1 MKNFVDWEIGLHGK
15 VDEVNLRLLE
25 IIKTDQKNLYEMA
38 KYTIEAGGKRFR
50 PLLTILAYEVS
61 SDNPYS
67 EILDLAAG
75 YELIH
80 TASLI
85 HDDIIDDSSTRRG
98 RATLNNVYGLN
109 HAIVVGDYLFAKAY
123 EMGSRYG
130 PVVSKIMADA
140 SSRLA
145 EGQTLEAINLG
156 NMDLTEETY
165 LEIISN
171 KTAHFFEA
179 CAMGATTAAKAS
191 PEVSRSLQEFAFNL
205 GMAFQVTDDIL
216 DIVGDSSKL
225 GKPVFADVKHN
236 AITIPIIYTLKNA
249 DTSAKDEILSA
260 LKVGDDRSV
269 DDRFK
274 DLMVKTGAIDYSFSI
289 AKAYSQKALKAL
301 HMSERSPD
309 LNLLMELAMIVVE
322 RIEELS

>member
-1 MKNFVDWEIGLHGK
+1 MRNFIDWELGLHGK
-15 VDEVNLRLLE
+15 VDEVNRRLLE
-25 IIKTDQKNLYEMA
+25 IIYTDQTDLYEMA
-38 KYTIEAGGKRFR
+38 KYTVEAGGKRFR

-61 SDNPYS
+61 CDLPYQN
-67 EILDLAAG
+67 ILDLAAG

-85 HDDIIDDSSTRRG
+85 HDDIIDNSSTRRG
-98 RATLNNVYGLN
+98 KPTLNNIYGLN

-145 EGQTLEAINLG
+145 EGQTLEAVNLG
-156 NMDLTEETY
+156 NMHMTEETY
-165 LEIISN
+165 IEIISN

-179 CAMGATTAAKAS
+179 CAMGATNAAGAS
-191 PEVSRSLQEFAFNL
+191 ESISTSLRDFAFNL

-216 DIVGDSSKL
+216 DIVGDSAKL
-225 GKPVFADVKHN
+225 GKPVFVDIKHN
-236 AITIPIIYTLKNA
+236 AITLPIIHTLRKA
-249 DTSAKDEILSA
+249 DPEVTKEILEA
-260 LKVGDDRSV
+260 LKRGDDSGI
-269 DDRFK
+269 DKRFK
-274 DLMVKTGAIDYSFSI
+274 ELMVTTGAIDYSFQV

-301 HMSERSPD
+301 RLAERSPD
-309 LNLLMELAMIVVE
+309 LDLLMELAMIVVE

>member
-1 MKNFVDWEIGLHGK
+1 MKSFLDWELGLHGK
-15 VDEVNLRLLE
+15 VDEVNQRLMK
-25 IIKTDQKNLYEMA
+25 IIRTDQTDLYEMS

-50 PLLTILAYEVS
+50 PLLTVLAYEIS
-61 SDNPYS
+61 CDKPYS
-67 EILDLAAG
+67 GILDLAAG

-85 HDDIIDDSSTRRG
+85 HDDIIDNSSTRRG
-98 RATLNNVYGLN
+98 MPTLNSAYGLS

-140 SSRLA
+140 SSKLA
-145 EGQTLEAINLG
+145 EGQTLEAVNLG
-156 NMDLTEETY
+156 NLELTEETY
-165 LEIISN
+165 LEIIGN

-179 CAMGATTAAKAS
+179 CALGATTAAGAS
-191 PEVSRSLQEFAFNL
+191 ESVTRSLQDFAFNV

-216 DIVGDSSKL
+216 DIVGDASKL
-225 GKPVFADVKHN
+225 GKPIFADIKHN
-236 AITIPIIYTLKNA
+236 AITLPIIYTLKKS
-249 DTSAKDEILSA
+249 DETKRREILTA
-260 LKVGDDRSV
+260 LKNEESSSIDDG
-269 DDRFK
+269 FK

-289 AKAYSQKALKAL
+289 AKMYSQKAL
-301 HMSERSPD
+301 MSLRMTERSPD
-309 LNLLMELAMIVVE
+309 LDLLMELAMIVVE